1 MLNPHGNGKYNKRW
15 LNVICGLMKLIYPRI
30 SHFSSVNYISFLS
43 CLFYIWACS
52 VGAAPTLHGVTQPRS
67 ELRLCC
73 VRVVRH
79 SWARQGPGCCWAG
92 HGAAAD
98 VVLTSKQR
106 CSLRAGLHCT
116 LHCCT
121 DTQHFIHC
129 CCLLLLLL
137 PATSIGCITSRGVLQ
152 YFSTSPPCTWHCET
166 GKPRRWTWRRWW
178 NCASVSAVI
187 YSI

>member
-1 MLNPHGNGKYNKRW
+1 MWFNETD
-15 LNVICGLMKLIYPRI
+15 IPRI
-30 SHFSSVNYISFLS
+30 SHFSSVSAEDYISFLS

-106 CSLRAGLHCT
+106 CSLQAGLHCT

-121 DTQHFIHC
+121 DTQHFIQR

-187 YSI
+187 YFK